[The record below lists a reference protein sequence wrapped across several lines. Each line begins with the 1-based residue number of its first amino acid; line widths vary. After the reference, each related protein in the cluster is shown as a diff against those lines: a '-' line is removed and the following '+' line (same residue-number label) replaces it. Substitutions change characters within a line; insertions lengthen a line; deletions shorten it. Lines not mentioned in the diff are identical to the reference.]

1 MEERHQRSNSQV
13 KPLMD
18 IVNQEHSQR
27 AVKIY
32 MAYNYRA
39 KGGNKIPLEV
49 AIELAARE
57 LGLTTHEPTNQG
69 ID

>member
-1 MEERHQRSNSQV
+1 
-13 KPLMD
+13 MD
-18 IVNQEHSQR
+18 ILNQQHSQR